1 MESGCSMFEGLSG
14 SSFLQAWHARFA
26 GGTARHY
33 ASGHVAG
40 SDVST
45 YGLLVDDV
53 AKLSQCKTLLDI
65 ACGDG
70 YLLQLISERFRQA
83 TLVGVDASSEEVR
96 LARERVYPGD
106 VRFEEG
112 PVEALPFPSGSI
124 DAVVCHMAFMLFDDA
139 RTVTREIARVLSP
152 GGMFAAVF
160 GPAGGTG
167 SGIRGFGGKLR
178 EIETKERLSRLDV
191 GDAATDTEE
200 TSRAVFESG
209 DWQSVDLHD
218 VALRFETADEV
229 REMLLSMYNIAR
241 LSQSGKAELGEY
253 VRSALRESFDP
264 ADWQLGLRHLVAR
277 RIHTEH

>member
-1 MESGCSMFEGLSG
+1 MFEELSG

-53 AKLSQCKTLLDI
+53 ATLSSCDTVIDI

-70 YLLQLISERFRQA
+70 YLLQLIAERFPQA
-83 TLVGVDASSEEVR
+83 TLVGIDASSEEVR
-96 LARERVYPGD
+96 LARERVYAGN
-106 VRFEEG
+106 VRFEKG
-112 PVEALPFPSGSI
+112 PVEALPVPSGSI

-139 RTVTREIARVLSP
+139 RTVTREIARVLRP
-152 GGMFAAVF
+152 GGMFAAIF

-178 EIETKERLSRLDV
+178 EIETKETLSRLDV
-191 GDAATDTEE
+191 GDSATDTEE
-200 TSRAVFESG
+200 TSRALFESE
-209 DWQSVDLHD
+209 DWQSVELREL
-218 VALRFETADEV
+218 ALRFETADEV
-229 REMLLSMYNIAR
+229 REMLLSMYNIVR
-241 LSQSGKAELGEY
+241 LSQSGKAELEDY
-253 VRSALRESFDP
+253 VRSALNDSFDP
-264 ADWQLGLRHLVAR
+264 GEWQLGLRHLVAR
-277 RIHTEH
+277 RIHPER